1 MRELE
6 IEEQD
11 TSELVAEFEVVN
23 AAFEEEAADMEE
35 FA

>member
-1 MRELE
+1 MHELE
-6 IEEQD
+6 TEEQD
-11 TSELVAEFEVVN
+11 TSELVDEFEVVS